1 MTQPIFPST
10 LPSTTSPTSPRSRRV
25 EREREREKGARRR
38 RRRRRERERVANEI
52 HAMLLFTSQLYALHP
67 LQHLFI
73 LPLRFFFP
81 LFSSLGRVVV
91 VSVVSVV
98 VSVVVVV
105 VVVGRG
111 GRGGQKKEFL
121 FQLLAPFRQRV
132 QNHRRSE
139 RHARAR
145 VTRFEPIEMFFFIR
159 DERRRERERP
169 EE

>member
-1 MTQPIFPST
+1 
-10 LPSTTSPTSPRSRRV
+10 
-25 EREREREKGARRR
+25 
-38 RRRRRERERVANEI
+38 
-52 HAMLLFTSQLYALHP
+52 MLLFTSQLYALHP

-98 VSVVVVV
+98 SVVVSVVVVV
-105 VVVGRG
+105 VV

-145 VTRFEPIEMFFFIR
+145 VTRFEPIETFFFIR

>member
-1 MTQPIFPST
+1 
-10 LPSTTSPTSPRSRRV
+10 
-25 EREREREKGARRR
+25 
-38 RRRRRERERVANEI
+38 
-52 HAMLLFTSQLYALHP
+52 MLLFTSQLYALHP

-81 LFSSLGRVVV
+81 LFSSLGRVVVVSV

>member
-1 MTQPIFPST
+1 MTHPIFPST

-91 VSVVSVV
+91 VSVVSVSV
-98 VSVVVVV
+98 VVVVVVV

-111 GRGGQKKEFL
+111 GNKKEFL

>member
-1 MTQPIFPST
+1 MRST
-10 LPSTTSPTSPRSRRV
+10 
-25 EREREREKGARRR
+25 
-38 RRRRRERERVANEI
+38 I
-52 HAMLLFTSQLYALHP
+52 LLFTSQLYVLHP

-81 LFSSLGRVVV
+81 LFSSLRRVVV
-91 VSVVSVV
+91 VSVVSV
-98 VSVVVVV
+98 SVVVVV
-105 VVVGRG
+105 VIVVVIGRG
-111 GRGGQKKEFL
+111 GRGGQRKEFL
-121 FQLLAPFRQRV
+121 FQRLAPFRQRV

>member
-1 MTQPIFPST
+1 MTHPIFPST
-10 LPSTTSPTSPRSRRV
+10 FPSTSSPTSPRSRRV

-105 VVVGRG
+105 VVGRG

>member
-1 MTQPIFPST
+1 
-10 LPSTTSPTSPRSRRV
+10 
-25 EREREREKGARRR
+25 
-38 RRRRRERERVANEI
+38 
-52 HAMLLFTSQLYALHP
+52 MLLFTSQLYALHP

-98 VSVVVVV
+98 VVV
-105 VVVGRG
+105 VVVGRR

>member
-1 MTQPIFPST
+1 
-10 LPSTTSPTSPRSRRV
+10 
-25 EREREREKGARRR
+25 
-38 RRRRRERERVANEI
+38 
-52 HAMLLFTSQLYALHP
+52 MLLFTSQLYALHP

-98 VSVVVVV
+98 SVVVVV
-105 VVVGRG
+105 VVVIAVVVGRG

-145 VTRFEPIEMFFFIR
+145 VTRFEPIEMLFFIR

>member
-1 MTQPIFPST
+1 MTHPIFPST
-10 LPSTTSPTSPRSRRV
+10 FPSTSSPTSPRSRRV
-25 EREREREKGARRR
+25 EREREREKGAR

-81 LFSSLGRVVV
+81 LFSSLRR
-91 VSVVSVV
+91 
-98 VSVVVVV
+98 V